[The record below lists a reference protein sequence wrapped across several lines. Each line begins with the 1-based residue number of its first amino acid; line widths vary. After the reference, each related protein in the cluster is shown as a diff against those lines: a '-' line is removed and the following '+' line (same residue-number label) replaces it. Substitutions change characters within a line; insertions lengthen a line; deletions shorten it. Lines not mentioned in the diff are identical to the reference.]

1 MSGRESNETKCERS
15 SRSKRHRMKEQALS
29 IHSDGSDS
37 KLKRRSA
44 CSKDKR
50 KKSRRR
56 SSSSSSSS
64 SSTSS
69 HEAKLQK
76 IKKKKKDCDERTFKE
91 YKNGIVL
98 QRMDRSVNNYKS
110 LRNYNMPSHN
120 FRERGNT
127 TMRGSY
133 KYGRFYNRNR
143 RIPYNNYQYYR
154 RNNEGR
160 NYYTHYNNR
169 IPNYNRSRNNQDQNI
184 DYHRNS
190 NKDASNQFVGE
201 SNSRDGSSKQDKCS
215 LKIDKI
221 HNIKTNVDPSHTKI
235 REKRKADCSERKSDH
250 RTQKKRKRR
259 SSSSSSSSSTSST
272 SSVSSS
278 TSSTSSTSSSSSSST
293 NSTSSSDSSED
304 ERKRQKQKKKAKR
317 VKKNVKKHRK
327 KRKLKK
333 NSKKK
338 LKKSSATE
346 SKKRTSEKTK
356 DTVAEIPPEMSE
368 RAKLMAPI
376 TKEEWEKKQSLIR
389 RVYDDETGRYRLI
402 KGEGEIMEEIVSR
415 ERHKEINRQATKGD
429 GDYFQ
434 ARLKG
439 NIL

>member
-15 SRSKRHRMKEQALS
+15 SRSKRHRMKEQTQS
-29 IHSDGSDS
+29 THSDGSDS

-50 KKSRRR
+50 KKSRHR

-69 HEAKLQK
+69 HDVKLQK
-76 IKKKKKDCDERTFKE
+76 TRKKKKDDDRTFKE
-91 YKNGIVL
+91 YKNGIIP
-98 QRMDRSVNNYKS
+98 QRMDRTVNNYKGS
-110 LRNYNMPSHN
+110 RNYNVLPHN

-127 TMRGSY
+127 SMRGSY

-169 IPNYNRSRNNQDQNI
+169 VPNYNRSRNNQDQNI
-184 DYHRNS
+184 DYQRNS
-190 NKDASNQFVGE
+190 NKDASNQFVRE
-201 SNSRDGSSKQDKCS
+201 SNSRDSSSKQEKCS

-221 HNIKTNVDPSHTKI
+221 QNIKTNVDPSHTKT
-235 REKRKADCSERKSDH
+235 REKRKADCLEGKPDH

-272 SSVSSS
+272 SSGSSS
-278 TSSTSSTSSSSSSST
+278 SSSTSSSSSSSSST
-293 NSTSSSDSSED
+293 SSTSSSDSSED
-304 ERKRQKQKKKAKR
+304 ERKRKKQKKKAKR

-333 NSKKK
+333 NPKKK
-338 LKKSSATE
+338 LKKSLATE
-346 SKKRTSEKTK
+346 NKKRTSDKSK
-356 DTVAEIPPEMSE
+356 DTVTEISPEMSE

-389 RVYDDETGRYRLI
+389 RVYDEETGRYRLI
-402 KGEGEIMEEIVSR
+402 KGDGEIIEEIVSR

>member
-1 MSGRESNETKCERS
+1 
-15 SRSKRHRMKEQALS
+15 MKEQTQAT
-29 IHSDGSDS
+29 HSDGSDS
-37 KLKRRSA
+37 KLKKRSA

-50 KKSRRR
+50 KKSRHR

-69 HEAKLQK
+69 HDIKLQK
-76 IKKKKKDCDERTFKE
+76 TRKKKKDDDRTFKE
-91 YKNGIVL
+91 YKNGIIP
-98 QRMDRSVNNYKS
+98 QRMD
-110 LRNYNMPSHN
+110 
-120 FRERGNT
+120 RERGNT
-127 TMRGSY
+127 SIRGSY

-169 IPNYNRSRNNQDQNI
+169 VPNYNRSRNNQDQNI

-190 NKDASNQFVGE
+190 NKDASNQFVRE
-201 SNSRDGSSKQDKCS
+201 SNSRDSSSKQEKCS
-215 LKIDKI
+215 LKVDKI
-221 HNIKTNVDPSHTKI
+221 QNIKTNIDPSHTKT
-235 REKRKADCSERKSDH
+235 REKRKADCLEGKPDH
-250 RTQKKRKRR
+250 RTQKKRKKR

-272 SSVSSS
+272 SSGSSS
-278 TSSTSSTSSSSSSST
+278 SSSTSSSSSSSSS
-293 NSTSSSDSSED
+293 STSSSSSSDSSED
-304 ERKRQKQKKKAKR
+304 ERKRKKQKKKAKR

-338 LKKSSATE
+338 LKKSSAIE
-346 SKKRTSEKTK
+346 SKKRTSEKSK
-356 DTVAEIPPEMSE
+356 DTVTEISPEMSE

-376 TKEEWEKKQSLIR
+376 TKEEWEKKQSIIR
-389 RVYDDETGRYRLI
+389 RVYDEETGRYRLI
-402 KGEGEIMEEIVSR
+402 KGDGEVIEEIVSR